1 MQVVRDV
8 PEYLYGRS
16 SCSFMKLLLLVYD
29 AHGNVILEKRNGQNE
44 ASRTSTNLDI
54 VNIFDNG
61 NISKLNETE
70 LDLQLTPQHC
80 SS

>member
-1 MQVVRDV
+1 
-8 PEYLYGRS
+8 
-16 SCSFMKLLLLVYD
+16 MKLLLLVYD